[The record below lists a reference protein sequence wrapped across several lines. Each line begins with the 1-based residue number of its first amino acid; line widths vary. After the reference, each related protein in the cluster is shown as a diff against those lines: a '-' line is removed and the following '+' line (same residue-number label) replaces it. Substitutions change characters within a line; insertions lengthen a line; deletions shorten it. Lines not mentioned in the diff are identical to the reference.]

1 MFLSIYGGLGS
12 DDFIITPTSV
22 SPVVSKNRR
31 GHRGIIS
38 HTVVSTEDEGYHGL
52 VVRSVEA
59 NVIDNDGDYG
69 WVYTV
74 DQQVGPHL
82 MTEDGDGVFTFYL
95 YPTTAVE
102 DDLFVNIVAPAERD
116 EQGNPY
122 LLVNALETTTLSWV
136 AGEMDPKEVQVTYN
150 ADSMKLDNTE
160 MNLVIESNVDLDIG
174 RTKDHRSSDDG
185 ETIICFILF
194 WLSLFSKDIHV

>member
-22 SPVVSKNRR
+22 SPILSKNRR

-38 HTVVSTEDEGYHGL
+38 HTVVSSEDEGYDGL
-52 VVRSVEA
+52 VVRGVEA
-59 NVIDNDGDYG
+59 NVLDNDGDFG

-82 MTEDGDGVFTFYL
+82 ITEDGEGVFTFYL
-95 YPTTAVE
+95 YPTTAAE

-122 LLVNALETTTLSWV
+122 VLVNAVETAILSWA

-150 ADSMKLDNTE
+150 ADSMQLDNTQ
-160 MNLVIESNVDLDIG
+160 MNLVIESRVDLDMG
-174 RTKDHRSSDDG
+174 RTRDHRFSNGG
-185 ETIICFILF
+185 ETICLLYIRLVIFVF
-194 WLSLFSKDIHV
+194 